1 MIVILYFQF
10 DREDRY
16 LTENANN
23 QVALINNRIV
33 NAYEN
38 NVDLVPFI
46 KFVKDYF
53 ETIPY
58 EQVNISI
65 YDNEDSLL
73 HSVGN
78 IIPPILMSHDSIT
91 DDAETLN
98 DKAGIHL
105 LDRSKV
111 FFYSQES
118 DDGLIKVYTTMP
130 FNISLKEAVLGGSGM
145 WIIVLL
151 LFVAVTMI
159 AYYAS
164 RYFGRNIEL
173 LRNFAISAADDN
185 DFVAEDKF
193 PHDELGDISRQII
206 QIYNDKNKA
215 IADSEYEH
223 KTAIN
228 AIIEKNELKK
238 DLTNSINH
246 ELKNP
251 TGIIKGYIDTIIS
264 SPEMDEQTKNHFLQ
278 KTQKH
283 VNRLCTLLNDLS
295 TITRLNDGTQL
306 LSPEKVD
313 FYELVYSLS
322 NDIIESKM
330 LKGLRFE
337 YVIPMNCFVLG
348 NYSLLNDVLLNLI
361 KNSVAYSQGTLI
373 KLYMVNEDKDYVKF
387 CFYDNGIGVDKE
399 YIPKL
404 FDNFFRVDK
413 EKSRKAGGTGLGLP
427 IVKKSINTLGGS
439 IEARNRQSGGLE
451 FTFTLRRYNKNV

>member
-1 MIVILYFQF
+1 MLVIFYFQF
-10 DREDRY
+10 DREERY
-16 LTENANN
+16 LTENANS

-65 YDNEDSLL
+65 YNNNDSLL
-73 HSVGN
+73 HCVGD
-78 IIPPILMSHDSIT
+78 IIPPIKTSHDSIT
-91 DDAETLN
+91 DDAEMLHN
-98 DKAGIHL
+98 EVESHL

-111 FFYSQES
+111 FFYSQIS

-130 FNISLKEAVLGGSGM
+130 FNISLKNAVLGGSEM
-145 WIIVLL
+145 WILILI

-164 RYFGRNIEL
+164 RYFGKNIEL
-173 LRNFAISAADDN
+173 LRDFAKSAADDN
-185 DFVAEDKF
+185 NFIAEDKF

-215 IADSEYEH
+215 IAEGQYEH

-238 DLTNSINH
+238 DLANSINH

-251 TGIIKGYIDTIIS
+251 TGIIKGYIDTIVV
-264 SPEMDEQTKNHFLQ
+264 SPEMDEQTRTHFL
-278 KTQKH
+278 KKAQKH

-313 FYELVYSLS
+313 FHELVYNLA
-322 NDIIESKM
+322 NDVTESKM
-330 LKGLRFE
+330 LKSMAFE
-337 YVIPMNCFVLG
+337 YNIPIDCNVMG

-361 KNSVAYSQGTLI
+361 KNAVAYSQGTLI
-373 KLYMVNEDKDYVKF
+373 KLHQIDEDGDYVKF
-387 CFYDNGIGVDKE
+387 CFYDNGVGVDKE
-399 YIPKL
+399 YIPML
-404 FDNFFRVDK
+404 FENFFRVDK
-413 EKSRKAGGTGLGLP
+413 DKSRKAGGTGLGLP
-427 IVKKSINTLGGS
+427 IVKKSIKTLGGEIVAS
-439 IEARNRQSGGLE
+439 NRPSGGLE
-451 FTFTLRRYNKNV
+451 FIFTLRRYNGTT